1 MTPRP
6 GGTIETE
13 RGPVAVS
20 LDGDPGARV
29 LLVLAP
35 GAGGGKDSEFMSAIA
50 EGIASRE
57 VQVCRFDFPY
67 TEAGRRSP
75 DRREVLERASGT
87 ATALDAREVVERE
100 CGAAQ
105 FEVDRVDSCRAL
117 EAVER
122 EPRRAQRA
130 ANLVAGARRQH
141 DAPPLAHGQRARRQ
155 RPQRQHEPGTHLSS
169 PIAPVD
175 SVIASGI
182 PAADKFAPQPP

>member
-75 DRREVLERASGT
+75 DRREVLEQPLGEHERLRRIA
-87 ATALDAREVVERE
+87 AFAAELDR
-100 CGAAQ
+100 
-105 FEVDRVDSCRAL
+105 DPHL
-117 EAVER
+117 PAV
-122 EPRRAQRA
+122 
-130 ANLVAGARRQH
+130 
-141 DAPPLAHGQRARRQ
+141 
-155 RPQRQHEPGTHLSS
+155 
-169 PIAPVD
+169 
-175 SVIASGI
+175 
-182 PAADKFAPQPP
+182 